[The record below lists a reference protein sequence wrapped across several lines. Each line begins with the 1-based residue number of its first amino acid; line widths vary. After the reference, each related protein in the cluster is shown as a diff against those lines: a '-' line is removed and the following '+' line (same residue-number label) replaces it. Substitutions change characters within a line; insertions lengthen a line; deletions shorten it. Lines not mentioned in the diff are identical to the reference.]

1 MLARVL
7 KAGLGVLLMIAGVA
21 MLVLPGPGLLAI
33 AGGAALV
40 LSQSPN
46 GQRTLARLRVRMRDR
61 YGSPRVRRVEARIPD
76 EVCPPVETRELRE
89 LAEHPIP
96 PPPRELR

>member
-7 KAGLGVLLMIAGVA
+7 KILLGVLLIVAGIA
-21 MLVLPGPGLLAI
+21 MLVLPGPGLLSI
-33 AGGAALV
+33 SFGVALV
-40 LSQSPN
+40 LSQSPK

-61 YGSPRVRRVEARIPD
+61 YGSTRVRIVEARLPD

-89 LAEHPIP
+89 LAENPIP
-96 PPPRELR
+96 PPPADLR